1 MTAPGLI
8 RRLRAHFDDAQARRL
23 RVELDKEKSRNR
35 RLEQRVAD
43 LQLAN
48 EGAYHALT
56 IERGAACI
64 KADCARCKAA
74 AKETTA

>member
-1 MTAPGLI
+1 MTAPGFI
-8 RRLRAHFDDAQARRL
+8 RRLRARIDDAQTAHLRTELSTAR
-23 RVELDKEKSRNR
+23 DRNV

-48 EGAYHALT
+48 EGAYHALS
-56 IERGAACI
+56 IERGATCI

-74 AKETTA
+74 EANA